1 MPAFRRLLSLT
12 PFLLP
17 TMTLADVQLS
27 GPVEYGIFQ
36 SPLQQYE
43 PGERLLTQNSQTI
56 EQTSVIPAQLGS
68 RFGLRYSLSGKQVG
82 EEPLTLLYLTPGLV
96 TPDGRR
102 HDKIVVQQPLAA
114 NAVQDVMAYEFSEN
128 YQVVPGVWQF
138 MVFQG
143 DRLLVQ
149 QRFEVR

>member
-1 MPAFRRLLSLT
+1 MAQVSII
-12 PFLLP
+12 
-17 TMTLADVQLS
+17 

-43 PGERLLTQNSQTI
+43 PGERLLTQNSQTIEQTI

-82 EEPLTLLYLTPGLV
+82 EEPLTLLYLTPGVV

>member
-17 TMTLADVQLS
+17 TMALADVQLT
-27 GPVEYGIFQ
+27 GPLEYGIFQ

-68 RFGLRYSLSGKQVG
+68 RFGLRYSLSGKQAG
-82 EEPLTLLYLTPGLV
+82 EEPLTLLYLTPGVV

-128 YQVVPGVWQF
+128 YEVVPGVWQF

>member
-17 TMTLADVQLS
+17 TMALADVQLT
-27 GPVEYGIFQ
+27 GPLEYGIFQ

-43 PGERLLTQNSQTI
+43 PGERLRTQNSQTI

-68 RFGLRYSLSGKQVG
+68 RFGLRYSLSGKQAG
-82 EEPLTLLYLTPGLV
+82 EEPLTLLYLTPGVV

-128 YQVVPGVWQF
+128 YEVVPGVWQF

>member
-17 TMTLADVQLS
+17 TMALADVQLS

-82 EEPLTLLYLTPGLV
+82 EEPLTLLYLTPGVV

-128 YQVVPGVWQF
+128 YEVVPGVWQF

>member
-17 TMTLADVQLS
+17 TMALADVQLTGS
-27 GPVEYGIFQ
+27 VEYGIFQ

-128 YQVVPGVWQF
+128 YEVVPGVWQF

>member
-17 TMTLADVQLS
+17 TMALADVQLT

-43 PGERLLTQNSQTI
+43 PGERLLTQNSQII

-68 RFGLRYSLSGKQVG
+68 RFGLRYSLSGKQAG
-82 EEPLTLLYLTPGLV
+82 EEPLTLLYLTPGVV

-102 HDKIVVQQPLAA
+102 HDKIVVQQPLAV

-128 YQVVPGVWQF
+128 YEVVPGVWQF

>member
-1 MPAFRRLLSLT
+1 MQAFRRLLSLT

-17 TMTLADVQLS
+17 TMALADVQLT

-43 PGERLLTQNSQTI
+43 PGERLLTQNNQTI

-68 RFGLRYSLSGKQVG
+68 RFGLRYSLSGKHAG
-82 EEPLTLLYLTPGLV
+82 EEPLTLLYLTPGVV

-128 YQVVPGVWQF
+128 YEVVPGVWQF

>member
-17 TMTLADVQLS
+17 TMALADVQLT
-27 GPVEYGIFQ
+27 GPLEYGIFQ

-68 RFGLRYSLSGKQVG
+68 RFGLRYSLSGKQAG
-82 EEPLTLLYLTPGLV
+82 EEPLTLLYLTPGVV

-128 YQVVPGVWQF
+128 YEVVPGVWQF
-138 MVFQG
+138 TVFQG

>member
-1 MPAFRRLLSLT
+1 MQGLSRAILLALSLAPCAAMAQVSIT
-12 PFLLP
+12 
-17 TMTLADVQLS
+17 

-68 RFGLRYSLSGKQVG
+68 RFGLRYSLSGKQAG
-82 EEPLTLLYLTPGLV
+82 EEPLTLLYLTPGVV

-128 YQVVPGVWQF
+128 YEVVPGVWQF

>member
-17 TMTLADVQLS
+17 TMALADVQLT
-27 GPVEYGIFQ
+27 GPLEYGIFQ

-68 RFGLRYSLSGKQVG
+68 RFGLRYSLSGKQAG

-128 YQVVPGVWQF
+128 YEVVPGVWQF

>member
-17 TMTLADVQLS
+17 TMALADVQLT

-68 RFGLRYSLSGKQVG
+68 RFGLRYSLSGKQAG
-82 EEPLTLLYLTPGLV
+82 EEPLTLLYLTPGVV

-128 YQVVPGVWQF
+128 YEVVPGVWQF